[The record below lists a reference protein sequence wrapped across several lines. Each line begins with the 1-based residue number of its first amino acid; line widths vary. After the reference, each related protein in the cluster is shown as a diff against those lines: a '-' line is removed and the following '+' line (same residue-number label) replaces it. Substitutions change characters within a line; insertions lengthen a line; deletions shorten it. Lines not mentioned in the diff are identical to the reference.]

1 MTGKSVRVLLRYVYT
16 IEAGAPGMERT
27 ASQSVDSYYADILD
41 IPAFRDSS
49 GGISDKTGQQAF
61 RLRSP
66 VPPGLRTQ
74 YADDVVRMD
83 DFFNNS
89 PYVLNYERVGGDVVD
104 DDYSSILRRTPEGL
118 PEATDVR
125 DPSGVVPGASVLEL
139 WAGEMRALSNKEM
152 RGERLSS
159 DELDLLRSYQ
169 DYFSERTGFNA
180 GGEVLPQGSGL
191 RPSGPRFE
199 QRGIGG
205 LFADTLGLSDPPPF
219 PVPTDADQQAMIRQ
233 SGRQDFDARSAF
245 YEPGSAVFAER
256 LMLEYVY
263 PGEYDSEGNREV
275 IDIGG
280 EQRHSRPLDRRDLP
294 TPQELEDV
302 RAHMLGTALAAKGY
316 GESGARLM
324 GSVNEGIF
332 GFHQGRRD
340 KAMDTRNNAVGLD
353 LFRQAGIEATPQ
365 QLTRMVDD
373 AIFAQL
379 DRIMARPSQERNF
392 RSPEGGPD
400 LYFPRDE
407 RGNFATQY

>member
-1 MTGKSVRVLLRYVYT
+1 MVDEFGRRIGISLNGELFLDEGGGNRLR
-16 IEAGAPGMERT
+16 AGV
-27 ASQSVDSYYADILD
+27 S
-41 IPAFRDSS
+41 RDTMS
-49 GGISDKTGQQAF
+49 GGYRETSGEDVLGEDAYKQALERYSLGADF
-61 RLRSP
+61 GPVSFDVQKAGDDVSGRAAYRPGENMEFSVEDSNRGDP
-66 VPPGLRTQ
+66 TFGFQFAKRFNDGGVVVPP
-74 YADDVVRMD
+74 AD
-83 DFFNNS
+83 
-89 PYVLNYERVGGDVVD
+89 
-104 DDYSSILRRTPEGL
+104 
-118 PEATDVR
+118 
-125 DPSGVVPGASVLEL
+125 
-139 WAGEMRALSNKEM
+139 
-152 RGERLSS
+152 
-159 DELDLLRSYQ
+159 
-169 DYFSERTGFNA
+169 
-180 GGEVLPQGSGL
+180 
-191 RPSGPRFE
+191 PRFE

-205 LFADTLGLSDPPPF
+205 LFADAVGLSEPPPF
-219 PVPTDADQQAMIRQ
+219 PVPIGADQQSAIRR

-256 LMLEYVY
+256 LMLDYGY

-275 IDIGG
+275 IDIGDA
-280 EQRHSRPLDRRDLP
+280 QRHSRPADRRDLP

>member
-1 MTGKSVRVLLRYVYT
+1 MTGKTVLVLLRYVCT
-16 IEAGAPGMERT
+16 IEAGAPGMEPT
-27 ASQSVDSYYADILD
+27 AAQSVDAYYADILD
-41 IPAFRDSS
+41 IPAFRDSF
-49 GGISDKTGQQAF
+49 GGVSDKTGQQVL

-89 PYVLNYERVGGDVVD
+89 PYVLNYEGVGGDVVN
-104 DDYSSILRRTPEGL
+104 DDYSSILRRTREGL
-118 PEATDVR
+118 SEATDVR
-125 DPSGVVPGASVLEL
+125 DPSGVVPGASILDL
-139 WAGEMRALSNKEM
+139 YAGEMRALSNKEM
-152 RGERLSS
+152 RGERLSP
-159 DELDLLRSYQ
+159 DELDLLRAYQ
-169 DYFSERTGFNA
+169 DYFSERTGMA
-180 GGEVLPQGSGL
+180 EGGVVLP
-191 RPSGPRFE
+191 PADPRFE

-205 LFADTLGLSDPPPF
+205 LFADAVGLSEPPPF
-219 PVPTDADQQAMIRQ
+219 PVPIGADQQSAIRR

-256 LMLEYVY
+256 LMLEYGY

-275 IDIGG
+275 IDIGDA
-280 EQRHSRPLDRRDLP
+280 QRHSRPADRRDLP